1 MKAKKVLSGALAAI
15 LLTLTPGVAVCA
27 EEMAGQEQTEN
38 TQVLS
43 AQEQE
48 NQEKAASYAE
58 KIDTNEISNWPQGPA
73 IYAAS
78 GIVMDMNSGA
88 VLYAK
93 KAEEKRYPA
102 SITKVL
108 SVLTALQYAKMSD
121 TVVFSED
128 SISFLQWDDAQIG
141 MKPGEE
147 ISMESALYGMLLASA
162 NEVSYAVAENV
173 GKQYLN
179 GGYAEFIEEMN
190 RISQELG
197 CTSSNWVNANGL
209 HDDNHYTT
217 AHDMARIAAAAYQ
230 NEEFRR
236 LETTLEYKVPP
247 TNLTAEER
255 ILDQNHKMLWP
266 ENYYYYANAKAG
278 KTGYTDQSKTTLVT
292 MAEGNDMQLAA
303 AWIDQMYAPLQSPQ
317 NNWGTY
323 GEKDSFNIFEMG
335 TNKDGEK
342 MLKHMDL
349 GNESPVEV
357 REAQSVNGPLAV
369 LNEYYDVYVTQPA
382 DAKWRLDNM
391 HETYLE
397 DMHSKYVYP
406 NVFMSIEDTNKVTQY
421 DTDIRKYAEQ
431 KKADWILN
439 GGIEKE
445 WDSYLKKM
453 EQYGLSDYLAIK
465 QKYFDKYQESLKSE
479 QGKE

>member
-1 MKAKKVLSGALAAI
+1 MKVKKVLSTVLAAV
-15 LLTLTPGVAVCA
+15 LFMLAPAGSVCA
-27 EEMAGQEQTEN
+27 EGQETGQEQTEN
-38 TQVLS
+38 TEALT
-43 AQEQE
+43 EQE
-48 NQEKAASYAE
+48 KQDQEKAASYAE
-58 KIDTNEISNWPQGPA
+58 KIDTNGIPNWPQGPA

-108 SVLTALQYAKMSD
+108 SVLTALQYAKLSD
-121 TVVFSED
+121 TVLFSED

-173 GKQYLN
+173 GRQYLN
-179 GGYAEFIEEMN
+179 GGYTEFIEEMN

-197 CTSSNWVNANGL
+197 CTGSNWVNANGL
-209 HDDNHYTT
+209 HDENHYTT

-278 KTGYTDQSKTTLVT
+278 KTGYTDQSGTTLVT
-292 MAEGNDMQLAA
+292 MAEEGGMQLAA
-303 AWIDQMYAPLQSPQ
+303 VVLH
-317 NNWGTY
+317 TY
-323 GEKDSFNIFEMG
+323 GVDAYTDTRAMYDYAFANFEKLNLKECETSTEIEGFENENAYVTVPKGVSFSELEKEYVPDESGG
-335 TNKDGEK
+335 TRQVLVEYSYQGQPVGKEKAILTEEAFSKLTGAEKKIKIEPVKQEKNKKQSEK
-342 MLKHMDL
+342 K
-349 GNESPVEV
+349 SK
-357 REAQSVNGPLAV
+357 LAV
-369 LNEYYDVYVTQPA
+369 VIALVIFLPLGYILLVILLYKLNMR
-382 DAKWRLDNM
+382 WR
-391 HETYLE
+391 
-397 DMHSKYVYP
+397 K
-406 NVFMSIEDTNKVTQY
+406 
-421 DTDIRKYAEQ
+421 RK
-431 KKADWILN
+431 K
-439 GGIEKE
+439 
-445 WDSYLKKM
+445 
-453 EQYGLSDYLAIK
+453 
-465 QKYFDKYQESLKSE
+465 
-479 QGKE
+479 

>member
-147 ISMESALYGMLLASA
+147 INMESALYGMLLASA

-190 RISQELG
+190 RISQELDVPVQTG
-197 CTSSNWVNANGL
+197 SMQMGFMM
-209 HDDNHYTT
+209 TT
-217 AHDMARIAAAAYQ
+217 TIQQRMIWRELQRQLIRMKSFEDWRRRWNTKFYRRI
-230 NEEFRR
+230 
-236 LETTLEYKVPP
+236 
-247 TNLTAEER
+247 
-255 ILDQNHKMLWP
+255 
-266 ENYYYYANAKAG
+266 
-278 KTGYTDQSKTTLVT
+278 
-292 MAEGNDMQLAA
+292 
-303 AWIDQMYAPLQSPQ
+303 
-317 NNWGTY
+317 
-323 GEKDSFNIFEMG
+323 
-335 TNKDGEK
+335 
-342 MLKHMDL
+342 
-349 GNESPVEV
+349 
-357 REAQSVNGPLAV
+357 
-369 LNEYYDVYVTQPA
+369 
-382 DAKWRLDNM
+382 
-391 HETYLE
+391 
-397 DMHSKYVYP
+397 
-406 NVFMSIEDTNKVTQY
+406 
-421 DTDIRKYAEQ
+421 
-431 KKADWILN
+431 
-439 GGIEKE
+439 
-445 WDSYLKKM
+445 
-453 EQYGLSDYLAIK
+453 
-465 QKYFDKYQESLKSE
+465 
-479 QGKE
+479 

>member
-1 MKAKKVLSGALAAI
+1 MKTKKVLSAVLAAV
-15 LLTLTPGVAVCA
+15 LFVLAPGASVCA
-27 EEMAGQEQTEN
+27 EEPEGGQEQ
-38 TQVLS
+38 
-43 AQEQE
+43 
-48 NQEKAASYAE
+48 QEKAASYAE
-58 KIDTNEISNWPQGPA
+58 KIDTNEIPGWPQGPA

-108 SVLTALQYAKMSD
+108 SALTALQYAKMSD
-121 TVVFSED
+121 AVSFSEE

-147 ISMESALYGMLLASA
+147 INMESALYGMLLASA

-173 GKQYLN
+173 GRQYLN
-179 GGYAEFIEEMN
+179 GGYTEFIEEMN
-190 RISQELG
+190 RISQQLG
-197 CTSSNWVNANGL
+197 CTGSNWVNANGL
-209 HDDNHYTT
+209 HDENHYTT

-292 MAEGNDMQLAA
+292 MAEENDMQLAA
-303 AWIDQMYAPLQSPQ
+303 VVLH
-317 NNWGTY
+317 TY
-323 GEKDSFNIFEMG
+323 GVDAYTDTRAMYDYAFANFE
-335 TNKDGEK
+335 TLN
-342 MLKHMDL
+342 LK
-349 GNESPVEV
+349 
-357 REAQSVNGPLAV
+357 
-369 LNEYYDVYVTQPA
+369 EY
-382 DAKWRLDNM
+382 
-391 HETYLE
+391 ETSSE
-397 DMHSKYVYP
+397 
-406 NVFMSIEDTNKVTQY
+406 IEDFENENA
-421 DTDIRKYAEQ
+421 YAVVPKGVSFSE
-431 KKADWILN
+431 L
-439 GGIEKE
+439 EKE
-445 WDSYLKKM
+445 YVPDESGGTRRVLVEYSYQGSRWERKRPYSLRRRFRNLQELRKK
-453 EQYGLSDYLAIK
+453 
-465 QKYFDKYQESLKSE
+465 
-479 QGKE
+479 

>member
-15 LLTLTPGVAVCA
+15 LLTLIPGVAVCA

-48 NQEKAASYAE
+48 NQEKAASHAE

-147 ISMESALYGMLLASA
+147 INIESALYGMLLASA

-173 GKQYLN
+173 GKNAGHDYQW
-179 GGYAEFIEEMN
+179 FIEQMN
-190 RISQELG
+190 VRCKELG
-197 CTSSNWVNANGL
+197 GSNSNFVNANGL
-209 HDDNHYTT
+209 HDENHYTS
-217 AHDMARIAAAAYQ
+217 ARDMALIGRELFKYP
-230 NEEFRR
+230 EF
-236 LETTLEYKVPP
+236 
-247 TNLTAEER
+247 
-255 ILDQNHKMLWP
+255 
-266 ENYYYYANAKAG
+266 
-278 KTGYTDQSKTTLVT
+278 
-292 MAEGNDMQLAA
+292 
-303 AWIDQMYAPLQSPQ
+303 
-317 NNWGTY
+317 
-323 GEKDSFNIFEMG
+323 F
-335 TNKDGEK
+335 
-342 MLKHMDL
+342 
-349 GNESPVEV
+349 
-357 REAQSVNGPLAV
+357 
-369 LNEYYDVYVTQPA
+369 
-382 DAKWRLDNM
+382 
-391 HETYLE
+391 
-397 DMHSKYVYP
+397 
-406 NVFMSIEDTNKVTQY
+406 
-421 DTDIRKYAEQ
+421 
-431 KKADWILN
+431 
-439 GGIEKE
+439 
-445 WDSYLKKM
+445 
-453 EQYGLSDYLAIK
+453 
-465 QKYFDKYQESLKSE
+465 
-479 QGKE
+479 

>member
-1 MKAKKVLSGALAAI
+1 MKTKKVLSAVLAAV
-15 LLTLTPGVAVCA
+15 LFVLAPGASVCA
-27 EEMAGQEQTEN
+27 EEPEGGQEQ
-38 TQVLS
+38 
-43 AQEQE
+43 
-48 NQEKAASYAE
+48 QEKAASYAE
-58 KIDTNEISNWPQGPA
+58 KIDTNEIPGWPQGPA

-108 SVLTALQYAKMSD
+108 SALTALQYAKMSD
-121 TVVFSED
+121 AVSFSEE

-147 ISMESALYGMLLASA
+147 INMESALYGMLLASA

-173 GKQYLN
+173 GRQYLN
-179 GGYAEFIEEMN
+179 GGYTEFIEEMN
-190 RISQELG
+190 RISQQLG
-197 CTSSNWVNANGL
+197 CTGSNWVNANGL
-209 HDDNHYTT
+209 HDENHYTT

-292 MAEGNDMQLAA
+292 MAEENDMQLAA
-303 AWIDQMYAPLQSPQ
+303 VVLH
-317 NNWGTY
+317 TY
-323 GEKDSFNIFEMG
+323 GVDAYTDTRAMYDYAFANFETLNLKEYETSSEIEDFENENAYAVVPKGVSFSELEKEYVPDESGGTRRGLVEDSYQGQPVGKEKAILTEEAFSKLTGAEKKIKIEPVKQEK
-335 TNKDGEK
+335 NKKQSEK
-342 MLKHMDL
+342 K
-349 GNESPVEV
+349 SK
-357 REAQSVNGPLAV
+357 LAV
-369 LNEYYDVYVTQPA
+369 VIALVIFLPLGYILLVILLYKLNMR
-382 DAKWRLDNM
+382 WR
-391 HETYLE
+391 
-397 DMHSKYVYP
+397 K
-406 NVFMSIEDTNKVTQY
+406 
-421 DTDIRKYAEQ
+421 RK
-431 KKADWILN
+431 K
-439 GGIEKE
+439 
-445 WDSYLKKM
+445 
-453 EQYGLSDYLAIK
+453 
-465 QKYFDKYQESLKSE
+465 
-479 QGKE
+479 

>member
-190 RISQELG
+190 RISQELDVPVQTG
-197 CTSSNWVNANGL
+197 SMQMGFMM
-209 HDDNHYTT
+209 TT
-217 AHDMARIAAAAYQ
+217 TIQQRMIWRELQRQLIRMKSFEDWRQRWNTKFHRRI
-230 NEEFRR
+230 
-236 LETTLEYKVPP
+236 
-247 TNLTAEER
+247 
-255 ILDQNHKMLWP
+255 
-266 ENYYYYANAKAG
+266 
-278 KTGYTDQSKTTLVT
+278 
-292 MAEGNDMQLAA
+292 
-303 AWIDQMYAPLQSPQ
+303 
-317 NNWGTY
+317 
-323 GEKDSFNIFEMG
+323 
-335 TNKDGEK
+335 
-342 MLKHMDL
+342 
-349 GNESPVEV
+349 
-357 REAQSVNGPLAV
+357 
-369 LNEYYDVYVTQPA
+369 
-382 DAKWRLDNM
+382 
-391 HETYLE
+391 
-397 DMHSKYVYP
+397 
-406 NVFMSIEDTNKVTQY
+406 
-421 DTDIRKYAEQ
+421 
-431 KKADWILN
+431 
-439 GGIEKE
+439 
-445 WDSYLKKM
+445 
-453 EQYGLSDYLAIK
+453 
-465 QKYFDKYQESLKSE
+465 
-479 QGKE
+479 

>member
-15 LLTLTPGVAVCA
+15 LLTLIPGVAVCA

-147 ISMESALYGMLLASA
+147 INIESALYGMLLASA

-209 HDDNHYTT
+209 YDDNHYTT

-303 AWIDQMYAPLQSPQ
+303 VVLH
-317 NNWGTY
+317 TY
-323 GEKDSFNIFEMG
+323 GVDAYMDTRSMYDYAFTNFERLNLRECETSSDIESFDKEDACVVVPKGVSFSELEKEY
-335 TNKDGEK
+335 
-342 MLKHMDL
+342 
-349 GNESPVEV
+349 
-357 REAQSVNGPLAV
+357 V
-369 LNEYYDVYVTQPA
+369 LNEKEGVRQAAVEYFYQGQPVGS
-382 DAKWRLDNM
+382 AKATLTEEAFSALTGSD
-391 HETYLE
+391 
-397 DMHSKYVYP
+397 KKIK
-406 NVFMSIEDTNKVTQY
+406 IESVKQEKKAEKSEQT
-421 DTDIRKYAEQ
+421 EQ
-431 KKADWILN
+431 KKLSKLTVVLALAVILPLGYIILVVILYKLN
-439 GGIEKE
+439 MR
-445 WDSYLKKM
+445 WRNRKK
-453 EQYGLSDYLAIK
+453 
-465 QKYFDKYQESLKSE
+465 
-479 QGKE
+479 

>member
-147 ISMESALYGMLLASA
+147 INMESALYGMLLASA

-197 CTSSNWVNANGL
+197 CTS
-209 HDDNHYTT
+209 
-217 AHDMARIAAAAYQ
+217 
-230 NEEFRR
+230 
-236 LETTLEYKVPP
+236 
-247 TNLTAEER
+247 
-255 ILDQNHKMLWP
+255 
-266 ENYYYYANAKAG
+266 
-278 KTGYTDQSKTTLVT
+278 
-292 MAEGNDMQLAA
+292 
-303 AWIDQMYAPLQSPQ
+303 
-317 NNWGTY
+317 
-323 GEKDSFNIFEMG
+323 
-335 TNKDGEK
+335 
-342 MLKHMDL
+342 
-349 GNESPVEV
+349 
-357 REAQSVNGPLAV
+357 
-369 LNEYYDVYVTQPA
+369 
-382 DAKWRLDNM
+382 
-391 HETYLE
+391 
-397 DMHSKYVYP
+397 
-406 NVFMSIEDTNKVTQY
+406 
-421 DTDIRKYAEQ
+421 
-431 KKADWILN
+431 
-439 GGIEKE
+439 
-445 WDSYLKKM
+445 
-453 EQYGLSDYLAIK
+453 
-465 QKYFDKYQESLKSE
+465 
-479 QGKE
+479 